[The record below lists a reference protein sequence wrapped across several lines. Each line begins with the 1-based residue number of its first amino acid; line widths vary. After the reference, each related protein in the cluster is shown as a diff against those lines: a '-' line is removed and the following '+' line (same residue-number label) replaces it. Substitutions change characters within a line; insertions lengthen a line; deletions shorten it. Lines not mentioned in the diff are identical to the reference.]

1 MTALDFTVEEINMI
15 AIYKADT
22 KTATMKQ
29 IAAAY
34 PHMDIDMRA
43 IVEGAS
49 RKLAMLTEP
58 EFSEIAFTPADDDNE
73 V

>member
-1 MTALDFTVEEINMI
+1 MTALDFTVEEVNMI

-29 IAAAY
+29 IAAAF
-34 PHMDIDMRA
+34 PFMDTDMRA

-49 RKLAMLTEP
+49 RKLAMLTET
-58 EFSEIAFTPADDDNE
+58 EFAEIAFTPADDTDE